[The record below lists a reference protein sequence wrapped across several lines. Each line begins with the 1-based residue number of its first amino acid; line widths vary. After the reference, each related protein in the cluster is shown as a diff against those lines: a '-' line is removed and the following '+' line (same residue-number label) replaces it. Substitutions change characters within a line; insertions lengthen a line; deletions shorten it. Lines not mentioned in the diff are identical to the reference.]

1 MVRNLPP
8 QSLATF
14 KWDAYTTALI
24 SSLGFDPTNWVKS
37 EEEVQLEQQAA
48 MQQQMAMQAEA
59 QGAQQAMAAASGIAQ
74 QAIGQRLAPGQA

>member
-1 MVRNLPP
+1 
-8 QSLATF
+8 
-14 KWDAYTTALI
+14 
-24 SSLGFDPTNWVKS
+24 
-37 EEEVQLEQQAA
+37 